1 MTSHQTVVRS
11 FRIVLSPCGPNR
23 WGSAEVSLNYCHCH
37 SSPTRPWAK
46 LVRKARTL
54 RQTPVALMHYPP
66 LNKRER
72 PAASQG
78 GLICS
83 DRKLGRPPTEV
94 VRWLVPVA
102 AVIGASW
109 GRVVVVLSEIA
120 ALGEARSRDQRDK
133 RESSDKCLHDTSP
146 WFRTVVL
153 QRGKPIPFA
162 AAAWSRCTQ
171 ENMCEIAPDNL
182 EVPRRTFWDIRTIGN
197 RIGQSELSN

>member
-1 MTSHQTVVRS
+1 MALDFVVRG
-11 FRIVLSPCGPNR
+11 LEAPDGETNR
-23 WGSAEVSLNYCHCH
+23 TPRHI
-37 SSPTRPWAK
+37 
-46 LVRKARTL
+46 TL
-54 RQTPVALMHYPP
+54 RGLTLRGLPRRFATDSGRVDALS
-66 LNKRER
+66 RAEQR

-153 QRGKPIPFA
+153 QRGKPLPFA

-171 ENMCEIAPDNL
+171 ENMCEIAPNNL
-182 EVPRRTFWDIRTIGN
+182 DVPRRTFWDIRTIGN

>member
-1 MTSHQTVVRS
+1 MTSHQNVVTS
-11 FRIVLSPCGPNR
+11 FRIVLRPYGLNR
-23 WGSAEVSLNYCHCH
+23 WGSAKVSLNCCHCH

-46 LVRKARTL
+46 LVRKAS
-54 RQTPVALMHYPP
+54 PVALMHYPP

-153 QRGKPIPFA
+153 QHGKPCAKSHPII
-162 AAAWSRCTQ
+162 SRC
-171 ENMCEIAPDNL
+171 L
-182 EVPRRTFWDIRTIGN
+182 EGPFGISEQSGTGSGRVSFPTRTGHA
-197 RIGQSELSN
+197 

>member
-1 MTSHQTVVRS
+1 MALDFVVRG
-11 FRIVLSPCGPNR
+11 LEAPDGETNR
-23 WGSAEVSLNYCHCH
+23 TPRHI
-37 SSPTRPWAK
+37 
-46 LVRKARTL
+46 TL
-54 RQTPVALMHYPP
+54 RGLTLRGLPRRFATDSGRVDALS
-66 LNKRER
+66 RAEQR

-153 QRGKPIPFA
+153 QHGKPFA
-162 AAAWSRCTQ
+162 AAAWSLYSGKYVR
-171 ENMCEIAPDNL
+171 N
-182 EVPRRTFWDIRTIGN
+182 RTR
-197 RIGQSELSN
+197 